1 MHETTGNS
9 PGGGMPR
16 LLPPA
21 TLLALGLA
29 LVCLLLLLLPDRDE
43 LEERI
48 AAHAPD
54 QLSLTYLE
62 LALKETPR
70 DSRLRLLL
78 ARQYHEMSR
87 CADALSVLAPL
98 VDAISPAGR
107 DARLLAVRV
116 QHTRCTGGVS
126 GDRSGCPGA
135 VVAAINAVLEH
146 DQPLPAEL
154 LELFAA
160 ISMANGAPGH
170 AGDFYSKLADAS
182 AVATQRGAWQNAAS
196 FAYLQ
201 AERPERAAAMQA
213 QAAREQ
219 PSDQVASH
227 VENAVANL
235 RRAAQQRDAL
245 TLTIE
250 ELERAP
256 RNRRLLEL
264 GFALAL
270 ENQRPDLAAELG
282 RRLLTQ
288 QPDDPGAIARQL
300 SAELAIGEL
309 ERALALA
316 QRLVVLLPNSHEARE
331 QLARIAEWTARPLT
345 ALDQWTWLALRS
357 GQGHHRDRAVALA
370 RAHGD
375 HETLLTLTLHAQSQ
389 RSPESDTELA
399 HLYVK
404 VGQPERALVVLE
416 QLVAAHPDHR
426 PAWDALLEVHRSVAS
441 FSAVAE
447 IWQRIDAHF
456 GTTEA
461 EIRAWAEM
469 LWRANRPEQALAVL
483 DSRAGAADRRA
494 AAADAPQRQATP
506 EDDTLRMIAELSWQL
521 ERLDRAR
528 QAYHELWRRRQVRPG
543 EAERLIAA
551 ARATGAVDV
560 ALSVATELWQ
570 RNRKPATLLW
580 TMQIAAEAGR
590 WDALATLE
598 ARAESTAGALDP
610 FAAYWRLRIA
620 RRQHGLQ
627 IALAQP
633 DFKQAKGILDDMTLQ
648 LSRGA
653 QASGELVQH
662 PDYAALWKD
671 IHRQQIYVALQQHD
685 YAAVEHVLDSS
696 PELEGTLDYWRLRL
710 LLGHQ
715 RLGAA
720 VRQQDHE
727 RASAI
732 LDEMTAELAQ
742 AAAHGVDSQPEFQ
755 QLRVDMNRQK
765 FYLALA
771 RHDLDTAAALLGQV
785 EIPEIDRMRV
795 LVRLGRDE
803 EAASL
808 ALAIRASGDSV
819 DSDAQRAEV
828 DASAEELTR
837 RMPRH
842 LSAHARAMTLGEL
855 AVQELG
861 HEIRYTW
868 ERLGMGAQVTG
879 ARVSDSQGQ
888 VSHEAE
894 VQALGRWLGASH
906 ITELGV
912 GARTSE
918 DSTTARLDARHTQR
932 LGARVELAVDG
943 STGRPAEDT
952 ATLRPVA
959 VRDHMGVQMSLGL
972 GRGLTASGRLVGSM
986 YRHREG
992 GALGTGRDAYLS
1004 LGHELM
1010 SGPRIWNL
1018 RVLGGTLT
1026 RTCAD
1031 TGDSACMPMPS
1042 EHNQVLAL
1050 ATTFTNGTPG
1060 LTATPV
1066 SRLRYSVDLLAGWQM
1081 PADQMVYSASLAIGI
1096 PIMGNDELSLSAEL
1110 ATAMDPLH
1118 GGAWHQGRRAL
1129 MIEYT
1134 RSLWN

>member
-1 MHETTGNS
+1 
-9 PGGGMPR
+9 MPR
-16 LLPPA
+16 LLPPSA
-21 TLLALGLA
+21 LLALGSV

-62 LALKETPR
+62 LALKETPH

-98 VDAISPAGR
+98 LDASSPAGR
-107 DARLLAVRV
+107 EARMLAIRV
-116 QHTRCTGGVS
+116 QHTRCTGIA
-126 GDRSGCPGA
+126 GDRSGCPAA
-135 VVAAINAVLEH
+135 VVAAIDAVLEH
-146 DQPLPAEL
+146 DQPLSAEL
-154 LELFAA
+154 LELLAE

-182 AVATQRGAWQNAAS
+182 DHAIQRAAWRNAAS

-201 AERPERAAAMQA
+201 AERPERAAAVQA

-219 PSDQVASH
+219 PGDQVTSH

-235 RRAAQQRDAL
+235 RRAAKQQGAL
-245 TLTIE
+245 ALTIE
-250 ELERAP
+250 GLERAP
-256 RNRRLLEL
+256 RNGRLLEL

-270 ENQRPDLAAELG
+270 ENERPDLAAELG
-282 RRLLTQ
+282 RRLLALE
-288 QPDDPGAIARQL
+288 PDDPGAIARQL

-309 ERALALA
+309 EGALALA
-316 QRLVVLLPNSHEARE
+316 QRLVVLLPDSHHARE
-331 QLARIAEWTARPLT
+331 QLARIAEWAARPLV

-357 GQGHHRDRAVALA
+357 NQAEHRDRAMALA

-375 HETLLTLTLHAQSQ
+375 HETLLALTLHARDAQSQ
-389 RSPESDTELA
+389 PSPASDTELA

-404 VGQPERALVVLE
+404 VGQLENALAVLE
-416 QLVAAHPDHR
+416 QVVTTHPDHR
-426 PAWDALLEVHRSVAS
+426 PAWDALLEIHRSMAG

-447 IWQRIDAHF
+447 VWQRIDAHF

-469 LWRANRPEQALAVL
+469 LWRADRPERALAVL
-483 DSRAGAADRRA
+483 DQRAGALA
-494 AAADAPQRQATP
+494 AAAGAPRKGATP
-506 EDDTLRMIAELSWQL
+506 EDETLRMIAELSWQL
-521 ERLDRAR
+521 ERLDRACE
-528 QAYHELWRRRQVRPG
+528 AYHELWRRRRVRTG
-543 EAERLIAA
+543 ETERLIAA
-551 ARATGAVDV
+551 SRATGAVDM
-560 ALSVATELWQ
+560 ALAVATDLWQ

-590 WDALATLE
+590 WDALASLE
-598 ARAESTAGALDP
+598 ARAESTSGALDP

-620 RRQHGLQ
+620 RRQHRLQ
-627 IALAQP
+627 IALARP

-653 QASGELVQH
+653 QASGELVRH
-662 PDYAALWKD
+662 PDYLALWKD

-685 YAAVEHVLDSS
+685 YAAAEHVLDSS

-710 LLGHQ
+710 LLRHQ
-715 RLGAA
+715 RLGVA

-732 LDEMTAELAQ
+732 LDEMTAELAR
-742 AAAHGVDSQPEFQ
+742 AAEHGADSQPEFQ
-755 QLRVDMNRQK
+755 QLRGDMNRQK

-771 RHDLDTAAALLGQV
+771 RQDLDTAAALLGQV
-785 EIPEIDRMRV
+785 DISEIDRMRV
-795 LVRLGRDE
+795 LVRLGRAK
-803 EAASL
+803 EAASV
-808 ALAIRASGDSV
+808 ALAIRADGSSA
-819 DSDAQRAEV
+819 DSDAQRAEI

-842 LSAHARAMTLGEL
+842 VSAHARAMTLGEL

-861 HEIRYTW
+861 QEIRYSW
-868 ERLGMGAQVTG
+868 EHLGVGAQVTG
-879 ARVSDSQGQ
+879 ARLSDSQGQ

-894 VQALGRWLGASH
+894 LQALGRWVGASH
-906 ITELGV
+906 ATELGV
-912 GARTSE
+912 GASVS
-918 DSTTARLDARHTQR
+918 DDTASPRLDARHTR
-932 LGARVELAVDG
+932 RVGSSVELGVDG
-943 STGRPAEDT
+943 SAGRPAEDT

-959 VRDHMGVQMSLGL
+959 VRDHVGVQMSLGL
-972 GRGLTASGRLVGSM
+972 GHGLIASGRLVGSM
-986 YRHREG
+986 YRYREG
-992 GALGTGRDAYLS
+992 GALGTGRDGYLS
-1004 LGHELM
+1004 LGYELM

-1018 RVLGGTLT
+1018 RALGGTLT
-1026 RTCAD
+1026 RSCAD
-1031 TGDSACMPMPS
+1031 QDDSVCMPMPS
-1042 EHNQVLAL
+1042 VDNQVVAL
-1050 ATTFTNGTPG
+1050 ATTFTNGIPG

-1081 PADQMVYSASLAIGI
+1081 PADQMVYSASLAIGM
-1096 PIMGNDELSLSAEL
+1096 PIAGNDELSLSAEL
-1110 ATAMDPLH
+1110 ATAMDPLQ
-1118 GGAWHQGRRAL
+1118 GGAWHQGRRSI
-1129 MIEYT
+1129 MIEYA